1 MTDNKKDM
9 RQTDWILLPQFKTDL
24 DEARRIAKEV
34 YKKARSSKP
43 DEGK

>member
-9 RQTDWILLPQFKTDL
+9 RQTDWILLQFKTDL
-24 DEARRIAKEV
+24 DEARRIAKEA
-34 YKKARSSKP
+34 YKKARSSKA